1 MFFCVS
7 FYFSIFFLFFFSR
20 LFFFFFLYIFYP
32 VSLGF
37 VRSFPLSRVERQFEN
52 ALFNAARQQ
61 QASKEGRH
69 EVSLVARGKCAFSI
83 MEGNFLH
90 FQTDRHRND
99 LERADF
105 LAHSRAVNQ
114 IRGTEDASQ
123 VISCWSWFPS
133 RRAAGSFARMWW
145 LRGIKS
151 PLCVPRGEAAP
162 SFCAWNT
169 TF

>member
-20 LFFFFFLYIFYP
+20 LFFFFIYFLPCFAR
-32 VSLGF
+32 L
-37 VRSFPLSRVERQFEN
+37 RSFISFVARRATVWKRSFQRGSTTTGFEGGK
-52 ALFNAARQQ
+52 AR
-61 QASKEGRH
+61 G
-69 EVSLVARGKCAFSI
+69 VSLVARGKCAFSI